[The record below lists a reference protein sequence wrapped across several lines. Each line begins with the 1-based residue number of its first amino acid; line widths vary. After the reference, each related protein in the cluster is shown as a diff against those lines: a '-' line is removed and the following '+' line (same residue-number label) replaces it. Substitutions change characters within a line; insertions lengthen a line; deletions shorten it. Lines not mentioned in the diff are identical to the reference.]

1 MTSKQLFKGD
11 KDWISWL
18 ASTGFLFPTTELE
31 LARYNKLYGESEQE
45 KLTDSSVSVERI
57 LNGRARLF
65 PALNPFA
72 VQDIKRIEQE
82 YRMVAR
88 KGLGQLP
95 DHITKKMKKNQENDD
110 NGNSEKED
118 Q

>member
-11 KDWISWL
+11 EDWDSWL
-18 ASTGFLFPTTELE
+18 ASTGFLFPRNELE
-31 LARYNKLYGESEQE
+31 LARYNKLFGESEQE

-57 LNGRARLF
+57 LDGRVRLF
-65 PALNPFA
+65 PTPNPFLDK
-72 VQDIKRIEQE
+72 DIKGIEQE

-95 DHITKKMKKNQENDD
+95 AHIREKMKKNQQNDD
-110 NGNSEKED
+110 HGNSEKED